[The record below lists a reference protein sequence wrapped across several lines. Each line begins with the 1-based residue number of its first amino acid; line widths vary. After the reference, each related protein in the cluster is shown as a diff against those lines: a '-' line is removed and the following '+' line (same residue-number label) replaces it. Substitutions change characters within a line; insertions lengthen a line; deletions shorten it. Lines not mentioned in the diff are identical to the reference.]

1 MGGEC
6 SGGGGGGSERKI
18 PLETI
23 IELEE
28 DNSGHGE
35 RKQEMACG
43 IVSSVRAGG
52 GPDFFFKSL
61 EVHTAMDTKRRES
74 TM

>member
-6 SGGGGGGSERKI
+6 SGGGGGGSERKL

-43 IVSSVRAGG
+43 IVSVCVLEEV
-52 GPDFFFKSL
+52 PIFFLKI
-61 EVHTAMDTKRRES
+61 A
-74 TM
+74 